1 MFYNDWIVDYTGEIF
16 RDYDRQTHQIGYLI
30 HPWQSSGSL
39 NNDINRPS
47 DKGTRSAVLKRKV
60 ISNLKYS
67 ADNKSLTSIKEY
79 NNTIINIFNSNEQ

>member
-1 MFYNDWIVDYTGEIF
+1 METQF
-16 RDYDRQTHQIGYLI
+16 LI
-30 HPWQSSGSL
+30 L
-39 NNDINRPS
+39 ILLLL
-47 DKGTRSAVLKRKV
+47 TILL